1 MNTPYSLPKK
11 TVRRMREK
19 VLRRG
24 VGYGGDL
31 SGLAFRRC
39 TSHTLRASLLSCFY
53 LAASERANIYQ
64 PNSLSVCFIISQN
77 KEEGVDKKHYMYVSA
92 ESSYPKLGLLV
103 QFSSKKLVVNQQ
115 CVAVHLVSRSSFI

>member
-53 LAASERANIYQ
+53 LAASERAN
-64 PNSLSVCFIISQN
+64 
-77 KEEGVDKKHYMYVSA
+77 KKHYMYVSA